1 MTTLV
6 TGATGHLGTN
16 LVRALL
22 ARGERVRVFVR
33 PQSDPTGLEGL
44 PVERAVGDL
53 RDRGSIRRALDG
65 VERLYH
71 TAAFVSIRNGDRQE
85 LFDVNVV
92 GTRHLMQ
99 EARRAGVRRVVHTS
113 SFGAVGINPAG
124 ASNEHWTV
132 SPFELASDYER
143 TKAVSEYD
151 VLLEALRGLDVTI
164 VNPAAIVGPH
174 DYRPSLVGR
183 TILDFAHRRMRAYV
197 PGAFD
202 FVPMCD
208 VVAAELLAM
217 ERGRRGERYL
227 VTGEYRT
234 IDEILD
240 WLQALTGTPRPRT
253 AVPPKLMQAV
263 ALIKDP
269 LERRLLPRKA
279 PRFNFHSIRLLNS
292 GKRGDSTRV
301 QRELGLEPSPTRQA
315 FTDAVACFRR
325 RGCIA

>member
-6 TGATGHLGTN
+6 TGATGHLGAN

-22 ARGERVRVFVR
+22 DRGERVRVFVR
-33 PQSDPTGLEGL
+33 PQSDRTGLDGL
-44 PVERAVGDL
+44 PVEHAVGDL
-53 RDRGSIRRALDG
+53 KDRRSIRAALEG

-71 TAAFVSIRNGDRQE
+71 TAAFVSIRDGDRQE
-85 LFDVNVV
+85 LFDVNVI

-124 ASNEHWTV
+124 ASNERWTV

-143 TKAVSEYD
+143 TKAVSEHD
-151 VLLEALRGLDVTI
+151 VILEALRGLDVTI
-164 VNPAAIVGPH
+164 VNPAAIVGPN
-174 DYRPSLVGR
+174 DFRPSLVGR

-202 FVPMCD
+202 FVPMRD

-217 ERGRRGERYL
+217 EHGALGERYL
-227 VTGEYRT
+227 VTGEHRS

-240 WLQALTGTPRPRT
+240 WLEDLTGTSRPKT
-253 AVPPKLMQAV
+253 AIPPQLMQTL
-263 ALIKDP
+263 ALLKDP
-269 LERRLLPRKA
+269 LEKKLMPSKA
-279 PRFNFHSIRLLNS
+279 PRFNYHSIRLLNS
-292 GKRGDSTRV
+292 GKRGDSSRV
-301 QRELGLEPSPTRQA
+301 QRELGLQPTSTRQA
-315 FTDAVACFRR
+315 FADAVEWFRE
-325 RGCIA
+325 RGLI